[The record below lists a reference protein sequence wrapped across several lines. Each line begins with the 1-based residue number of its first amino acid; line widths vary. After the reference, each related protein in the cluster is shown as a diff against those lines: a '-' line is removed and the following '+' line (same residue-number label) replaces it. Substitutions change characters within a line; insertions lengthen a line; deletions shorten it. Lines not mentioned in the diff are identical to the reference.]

1 MTYKELK
8 DFLGTMTEEQLNQ
21 KVVVFRD
28 DAEEGE
34 YLDSWDVSTEDIY
47 WTDDGDC
54 CGPLDVAKDSA
65 KDEGIEWEE
74 AVKDMVVVQAGQVSL
89 YIVTNQ

>member
-8 DFLGTMTEEQLNQ
+8 DFLGTLTEDQLTQ

-34 YLDSWDVSTEDIY
+34 YLDSWDVTPEDIY

-54 CGPLDVAKDSA
+54 CGPLDIAKESA

-74 AVKDMVVVQAGQVSL
+74 AVKDMVVVHAGQVSL
-89 YIVTNQ
+89 YIVTEK